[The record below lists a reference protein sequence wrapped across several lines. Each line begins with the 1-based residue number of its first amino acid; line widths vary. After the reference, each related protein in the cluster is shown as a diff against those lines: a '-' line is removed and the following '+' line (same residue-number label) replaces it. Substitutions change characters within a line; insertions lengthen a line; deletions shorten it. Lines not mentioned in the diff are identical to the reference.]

1 MASLPFNTIPIKLPY
16 SVSTKPP
23 SKNHDEQAHHSP
35 SSTSYFHRVS
45 SLCKSGEIKE
55 ALSLVTE
62 MGFRNLRIGPEIYGE
77 ILQGCV
83 YERDLSTG
91 KQIHARILKN
101 GDFYARNEY
110 IETKLVIFYAKCDA
124 LEIAEVLF
132 SKLRV
137 RNVFSWAAL
146 IGVKCRIGLCEGAL
160 MGFVEMLENEIFPDN
175 FVVPNVCKACGALQW
190 SRFGRGVHGYV
201 VKSGLDDCVFVA
213 SSLADM
219 YGKCGVLDDARKVFD
234 EIPERNV
241 VAWNALM
248 VGYVQNGMN
257 EEAIR
262 LLSDMR
268 KEGVEPTRVT
278 VSTCLSASANM
289 GGVEEG
295 LQSHAIAIVNG
306 LELDNI
312 LGTSLLN
319 FYCKV
324 GLIEYAEM
332 VFDRMFDKDVVTW
345 NLLISGYVQQGLV
358 EDAIYMCQLMRLEKL
373 KYDCVTLATLMSAA
387 ARTENL
393 KFGKE
398 VQCYGIRHILES
410 DIVLASTTMDMY
422 GKCGSIV
429 NAKKVFDSTVE
440 KDLILWNT
448 LLAAYA
454 ESGFSGEALRLFYEM
469 QLESVPPNVITWN
482 LIVLSLLRNGEVNEA
497 KEMFLQM
504 QSSGISPNII
514 SWTTMMN
521 GMVQNG
527 CSEEAILFL
536 REMQE
541 SGLRPNAFSITVALS
556 ASANLAS
563 LHFGRSIHGYII
575 RNLQHSCSVSIET
588 SLVDMYAKCG
598 DINKAERVF
607 GSKLYSELPLYNA
620 MIAAYALYGNVK
632 KAMALYRSLEEMGIK
647 PDSITF
653 TSLLSACN
661 HAGDIDQAIGIFTDM
676 VSKHGMCPCLEH
688 YGLMVDL
695 LASAGETDKALR
707 LIEEMPYKPDARMI
721 QSLVASCNKQHKTEL
736 ADYLSRHL
744 LETEPENSGNYVTI
758 SNANAVEGS
767 WDEVVKMREMMKA
780 KGLKKKPGCSW
791 IQIKGEEDGVH
802 VFVANDKTHIRNNEI
817 QRILALLLYDMR
829 SDVK

>member
-1 MASLPFNTIPIKLPY
+1 MASLPFNIIPIKLP
-16 SVSTKPP
+16 S
-23 SKNHDEQAHHSP
+23 NHHDVQARNP

-45 SLCKSGEIKE
+45 SLCKNGEIRE

-62 MGFRNLRIGPEIYGE
+62 MDFRNLRIGPEIFGE

-83 YERDLSTG
+83 YERDLCTG
-91 KQIHARILKN
+91 QQIHARILKN

-124 LEIAEVLF
+124 LEVAEVLF

-137 RNVFSWAAL
+137 RNVFSWAAI
-146 IGVKCRIGLCEGAL
+146 IGVKCRTGLVEGAL
-160 MGFVEMLENEIFPDN
+160 MGFVEMLENGIFPDN

-201 VKSGLDDCVFVA
+201 AKAGLHDCVFVA

-268 KEGVEPTRVT
+268 KEGIEPTRVT

-289 GGVEEG
+289 GGIEEG
-295 LQSHAIAIVNG
+295 KQSHAISIVNG

-312 LGTSLLN
+312 LGTSILN

-332 VFDRMFDKDVVTW
+332 IFDRMIEKDVVTW

-358 EDAIYMCQLMRLEKL
+358 EDAIYMCQLMRLENL
-373 KYDCVTLATLMSAA
+373 KFDCVTLSTLMSVA
-387 ARTENL
+387 ARTQNVKL
-393 KFGKE
+393 GKE
-398 VQCYGIRHILES
+398 VQCYCIRHSFES
-410 DIVLASTTMDMY
+410 DIVLASTAVDMY
-422 GKCGSIV
+422 AKCGSV
-429 NAKKVFDSTVE
+429 VDAKKVFDSTVQ

-454 ESGFSGEALRLFYEM
+454 ESGLSGEALRLFYEM
-469 QLESVPPNVITWN
+469 QLESVPLNVITWN
-482 LIVLSLLRNGEVNEA
+482 LIILSLLRNGQVNEA

-504 QSSGISPNII
+504 QSSGIVPNLI

-521 GMVQNG
+521 GLVQNG
-527 CSEEAILFL
+527 CSEEAIRFL
-536 REMQE
+536 RKMQE
-541 SGLRPNAFSITVALS
+541 SGLRPNVFGITVALS
-556 ASANLAS
+556 ACSNLAS

-575 RNLQHSCSVSIET
+575 RNQQHSSSVLIET

-607 GSKLYSELPLYNA
+607 GSKLSRELPLYNA
-620 MIAAYALYGNVK
+620 MISAYALYGNVK
-632 KAMALYRSLEEMGIK
+632 EAIALYRSLEEDVSIK
-647 PDSITF
+647 PDNITI
-653 TSLLSACN
+653 TNVLSACN
-661 HAGDIDQAIGIFTDM
+661 HAGDINQAIEIFTDM
-676 VSKHGMCPCLEH
+676 VSKHGMKPCLEH

-695 LASAGETDKALR
+695 LASAGETEKALS

-721 QSLVASCNKQHKTEL
+721 QSLVASSKKQQHKSEL
-736 ADYLSRHL
+736 MDYLSRQL
-744 LETEPENSGNYVTI
+744 LELEPENSGNYVTV
-758 SNANAVEGS
+758 SNAYAVEGS
-767 WDEVVKMREMMKA
+767 WDEVVKMREMMKV

-791 IQIKGEEDGVH
+791 IQIKGEEEGVH
-802 VFVANDKTHIRNNEI
+802 VFIANDKTHLRNNEI
-817 QRILALLLYDMR
+817 RRILALLLYDMC
-829 SDVK
+829 SDSK

>member
-1 MASLPFNTIPIKLPY
+1 MASLPFNTMPIILPLTA
-16 SVSTKPP
+16 TKP
-23 SKNHDEQAHHSP
+23 SKHHDAQAHSP
-35 SSTSYFHRVS
+35 SSASYFHRVS
-45 SLCKSGEIKE
+45 SLSKSGEIRE
-55 ALSLVTE
+55 ALSLLTE
-62 MGFRNLRIGPEIYGE
+62 MDFRKLRIGPEIYGE

-83 YERDLSTG
+83 YERDLCTG

-101 GDFYARNEY
+101 GDFYAKNEY

-124 LEIAEVLF
+124 FEASEVLF

-137 RNVFSWAAL
+137 RNVYSWAAI
-146 IGVKCRIGLCEGAL
+146 IGVKCRIGLCEEAL
-160 MGFVEMLENEIFPDN
+160 MGFVEMLQNEIFPDN

-201 VKSGLDDCVFVA
+201 VKSGLHDCVFVA

-268 KEGVEPTRVT
+268 KEGIEPTRVT

-289 GGVEEG
+289 DGIEEG
-295 LQSHAIAIVNG
+295 KQSHAIAIVNG

-312 LGTSLLN
+312 LGTSNLN

-332 VFDRMFDKDVVTW
+332 IFDRMIEKDVVTW

-358 EDAIYMCQLMRLEKL
+358 EDAIHMCQLMRLENL
-373 KYDCVTLATLMSAA
+373 KYDCVTLSTLMSAA
-387 ARTENL
+387 ARTQNL
-393 KFGKE
+393 KLGKE
-398 VQCYGIRHILES
+398 VQCYCIRHSFAS
-410 DIVLASTTMDMY
+410 DIVLASTAVDMY
-422 GKCGSIV
+422 ANCGSIID
-429 NAKKVFDSTVE
+429 AKKVFDSVLA

-448 LLAAYA
+448 LLSVYA
-454 ESGFSGEALRLFYEM
+454 ESGLSGEAFRLFYEM
-469 QLESVPPNVITWN
+469 QLESVPPNAITWN
-482 LIVLSLLRNGEVNEA
+482 LIILSFLRNGQVNEA
-497 KEMFLQM
+497 KEIFSQM
-504 QSSGISPNII
+504 QSSGIFPNLV

-521 GMVQNG
+521 GLVQNG

-536 REMQE
+536 RKMQE

-556 ASANLAS
+556 ACSNLAS
-563 LHFGRSIHGYII
+563 LHFGRSVHGYII
-575 RNLQHSCSVSIET
+575 RNQQHSSSVLIET

-598 DINKAERVF
+598 DINKAEMVF
-607 GSKLYSELPLYNA
+607 RSKLCSDLPLYNA
-620 MIAAYALYGNVK
+620 MISAYALNGNVK
-632 KAMALYRSLEEMGIK
+632 EAIALCRRLEDTGIK
-647 PDSITF
+647 PDNITF

-661 HAGDIDQAIGIFTDM
+661 HAGDVSQAVEIFTDM
-676 VSKHGMCPCLEH
+676 VSKHGIKPCLEH
-688 YGLMVDL
+688 YGLMVDI

-707 LIEEMPYKPDARMI
+707 LIEEMPYKSDARMI
-721 QSLVASCNKQHKTEL
+721 QSLVASCNMKHKTEL
-736 ADYLSRHL
+736 MDFLSRHL

-758 SNANAVEGS
+758 SNAYAVEGS
-767 WDEVVKMREMMKA
+767 WDEVVKTREMMKA
-780 KGLKKKPGCSW
+780 KRLKKSPGCSW
-791 IQIKGEEDGVH
+791 IRIKGGVH
-802 VFVANDKTHIRNNEI
+802 VFVANDKTHLRNKEIRS
-817 QRILALLLYDMR
+817 ILALLAYDMQTD
-829 SDVK
+829 SK

>member
-16 SVSTKPP
+16 SVSTKP
-23 SKNHDEQAHHSP
+23 SKLHDDQARNP
-35 SSTSYFHRVS
+35 LSTSYFHRVS
-45 SLCKSGEIKE
+45 SLCKSGDIRE

-62 MGFRNLRIGPEIYGE
+62 MDFRNLRIGPEIYGE

-83 YERDLSTG
+83 YERDFCTG
-91 KQIHARILKN
+91 QQIHARILKN

-124 LEIAEVLF
+124 LEIAEALF

-137 RNVFSWAAL
+137 RNVFSWAAI
-146 IGVKCRIGLCEGAL
+146 IGVKCRIGLGEGAL

-201 VKSGLDDCVFVA
+201 AKSGFHDCVFVA

-219 YGKCGVLDDARKVFD
+219 YGKCGLLDDARKVFD

-262 LLSDMR
+262 LLSDMM

-278 VSTCLSASANM
+278 VSTCLSASANL
-289 GGVEEG
+289 GGIEEG
-295 LQSHAIAIVNG
+295 KQSHAIAIVNG

-312 LGTSLLN
+312 LGTSILN

-324 GLIEYAEM
+324 GLIECAEM
-332 VFDRMFDKDVVTW
+332 VFDRMVEKDVVTW
-345 NLLISGYVQQGLV
+345 NLLVSGYVQQGLV
-358 EDAIYMCQLMRLEKL
+358 EEAIHTCRLMRLEKL
-373 KYDCVTLATLMSAA
+373 NFDCVTMSTLMSAA

-393 KFGKE
+393 KLGRE
-398 VQCYGIRHILES
+398 VQCYCIRHSFES
-410 DIVLASTTMDMY
+410 DIVLASTVVDMY
-422 GKCGSIV
+422 AKCGSIV
-429 NAKKVFDSTVE
+429 DAKKVFDSTVQ

-454 ESGFSGEALRLFYEM
+454 ESGLSGEALRLFYEM

-482 LIVLSLLRNGEVNEA
+482 LIVLSLFRNGQVDEA

-504 QSSGISPNII
+504 QSSGIVPNLI

-521 GMVQNG
+521 GLVQNG

-536 REMQE
+536 GKMQE
-541 SGLRPNAFSITVALS
+541 SGLRPNVFSITAALS
-556 ASANLAS
+556 ACANLAS

-575 RNLQHSCSVSIET
+575 RNQQRSSSVSVET

-598 DINKAERVF
+598 DINRAEKVF
-607 GSKLYSELPLYNA
+607 GSRLYSELPLYNA
-620 MIAAYALYGNVK
+620 MISAYAIYGKVK
-632 KAMALYRSLEEMGIK
+632 EAVALYRSLEDIGIE
-647 PDSITF
+647 PDNITF

-661 HAGDIDQAIGIFTDM
+661 HAGDVNQAIEVFAGM
-676 VSKHGMCPCLEH
+676 VSKRGMKPCLEH

-695 LASAGETDKALR
+695 LASAGETDEALR

-721 QSLVASCNKQHKTEL
+721 QSLFASCNKQHKTDL
-736 ADYLSRHL
+736 MDYLSRHL
-744 LETEPENSGNYVTI
+744 LESEPDNSGSYVTI
-758 SNANAVEGS
+758 SNAYAVEGN
-767 WDEVVKMREMMKA
+767 WDEVVKMREMMKD
-780 KGLKKKPGCSW
+780 KGLKKEPGCSW
-791 IQIKGEEDGVH
+791 IQIKGEEERVH
-802 VFVANDKTHIRNNEI
+802 VFVANDNTHLRNSDIR
-817 QRILALLLYDMR
+817 RILALLLYDMY
-829 SDVK
+829 SDSS

>member
-1 MASLPFNTIPIKLPY
+1 MASLPFSTIPIKLPY
-16 SVSTKPP
+16 SVSTKP
-23 SKNHDEQAHHSP
+23 SNHHDDQARNP
-35 SSTSYFHRVS
+35 LSTSYFHRVS
-45 SLCKSGEIKE
+45 SLCKNGDIRE

-62 MGFRNLRIGPEIYGE
+62 MDFRNLRIGPEIYGE

-83 YERDLSTG
+83 YDRDFCTG
-91 KQIHARILKN
+91 QQIHARILKN

-137 RNVFSWAAL
+137 RNVFSWAAI
-146 IGVKCRIGLCEGAL
+146 IGVKCRIGVGEGAL

-201 VKSGLDDCVFVA
+201 VKSGFHDCVFVA

-219 YGKCGVLDDARKVFD
+219 YGKCGLLDDARKVFD

-262 LLSDMR
+262 LLSDMM
-268 KEGVEPTRVT
+268 KEGIEPTRVT

-289 GGVEEG
+289 GGIEEG
-295 LQSHAIAIVNG
+295 KQSHAIAIVNG

-312 LGTSLLN
+312 LGTSILN

-324 GLIEYAEM
+324 GLIECAEM
-332 VFDRMFDKDVVTW
+332 VFDRMIEKDVVTW

-358 EDAIYMCQLMRLEKL
+358 EEAIHTCQLMRLEKL
-373 KYDCVTLATLMSAA
+373 KFDCVTLSTLMSAA
-387 ARTENL
+387 ARTQNL
-393 KFGKE
+393 KLGRE
-398 VQCYGIRHILES
+398 VQCYCIRHSFES
-410 DIVLASTTMDMY
+410 DIVLASTVVDMY
-422 GKCGSIV
+422 AKCGSIV
-429 NAKKVFDSTVE
+429 EAKKVFDSTVQ

-454 ESGFSGEALRLFYEM
+454 ESGLSGEALRLFYEM
-469 QLESVPPNVITWN
+469 QLESVSPNVITWN
-482 LIVLSLLRNGEVNEA
+482 LIILSLLRSGQVNEA

-504 QSSGISPNII
+504 QSSGIVPNLI

-521 GMVQNG
+521 GFVQNG

-536 REMQE
+536 SKMQE

-556 ASANLAS
+556 ACANLAS

-575 RNLQHSCSVSIET
+575 RNLQHSSSVSIET

-598 DINKAERVF
+598 DINRAEKVF

-620 MIAAYALYGNVK
+620 MISAYAIYGNVK
-632 KAMALYRSLEEMGIK
+632 EAIALYRSLEDMGIE
-647 PDSITF
+647 PDNITF

-661 HAGDIDQAIGIFTDM
+661 HAGDINQAVEIFAGM
-676 VSKHGMCPCLEH
+676 VSKHGMKPCLEH

-695 LASAGETDKALR
+695 LASAGETDEALR
-707 LIEEMPYKPDARMI
+707 LIEEMPYKTDARMI
-721 QSLVASCNKQHKTEL
+721 QTLFASCNKQHRTDL
-736 ADYLSRHL
+736 VDYLSRHL
-744 LETEPENSGNYVTI
+744 LESEPDNSGNYVTI
-758 SNANAVEGS
+758 SNAYAVEGN
-767 WDEVVKMREMMKA
+767 WDEVVKMREMMKD
-780 KGLKKKPGCSW
+780 KGLKKEPGYSW
-791 IQIKGEEDGVH
+791 IQIKGEGERVH
-802 VFVANDKTHIRNNEI
+802 VFVANDNTHLRNSDMR
-817 QRILALLLYDMR
+817 RILALLLYDMY
-829 SDVK
+829 SDCS

>member
-1 MASLPFNTIPIKLPY
+1 MNGFSLPFGTIPVKLPY
-16 SVSTKPP
+16 SVSTKP
-23 SKNHDEQAHHSP
+23 SNHHDDQARNP
-35 SSTSYFHRVS
+35 FSTSYFHRVS
-45 SLCKSGEIKE
+45 SLCKNGDIRE

-62 MGFRNLRIGPEIYGE
+62 MDFRNLRIGPEIYGE

-83 YERDLSTG
+83 YERDFCTG
-91 KQIHARILKN
+91 QQIHARILKN

-124 LEIAEVLF
+124 LETAQALF

-137 RNVFSWAAL
+137 RNVFSWAAI
-146 IGVKCRIGLCEGAL
+146 IGVKCRIGLGEGAL

-201 VKSGLDDCVFVA
+201 VKSGFHDCVFVA

-219 YGKCGVLDDARKVFD
+219 YGKCGLLDDARRVFD

-262 LLSDMR
+262 LLSDMM
-268 KEGVEPTRVT
+268 KEGIEPTRVT

-289 GGVEEG
+289 GGIEEG
-295 LQSHAIAIVNG
+295 KQSHAIAIVNG

-312 LGTSLLN
+312 LGTSILN

-324 GLIEYAEM
+324 GSIECAEM
-332 VFDRMFDKDVVTW
+332 VFDRMIEKDVVTW

-358 EDAIYMCQLMRLEKL
+358 EEAIHTCQLMRLEKL
-373 KYDCVTLATLMSAA
+373 KFDCVTLSTLMSAA
-387 ARTENL
+387 ARTQNL
-393 KFGKE
+393 KLGRE
-398 VQCYGIRHILES
+398 VQCYCIRHSFES
-410 DIVLASTTMDMY
+410 DIVLASTVVDMY
-422 GKCGSIV
+422 AKCGSIV
-429 NAKKVFDSTVE
+429 EAKKVFDSTVQ

-454 ESGFSGEALRLFYEM
+454 ESGLSGEALRLFYEM

-482 LIVLSLLRNGEVNEA
+482 LIILSFLRSGQVDEA
-497 KEMFLQM
+497 KDMFLQM
-504 QSSGISPNII
+504 QSSGIIPNLI

-521 GMVQNG
+521 GLVQNG
-527 CSEEAILFL
+527 CSEEAILL
-536 REMQE
+536 LSKMQE

-556 ASANLAS
+556 ACANLAS

-575 RNLQHSCSVSIET
+575 RNLQRSSSVSIET

-598 DINKAERVF
+598 DINRAEKVF

-620 MIAAYALYGNVK
+620 MISAYAIYGNVK
-632 KAMALYRSLEEMGIK
+632 EAIALYRSLEDMGIE
-647 PDSITF
+647 PDNITF

-661 HAGDIDQAIGIFTDM
+661 HAGDINQAVEIFAGM
-676 VSKHGMCPCLEH
+676 VSKHGMKPCLEH

-695 LASAGETDKALR
+695 LASAGETDEALR

-721 QSLVASCNKQHKTEL
+721 QTLFASCNKQHRTDL
-736 ADYLSRHL
+736 VDYLSRHL
-744 LETEPENSGNYVTI
+744 LESEPDNSGNYVTI
-758 SNANAVEGS
+758 SNAYAVEGN
-767 WDEVVKMREMMKA
+767 WDEVVKMREMMKD
-780 KGLKKKPGCSW
+780 KGLKKEPGCSW
-791 IQIKGEEDGVH
+791 IQIKGEEERVQ
-802 VFVANDKTHIRNNEI
+802 VFVANDNTHLRNGDMR
-817 QRILALLLYDMR
+817 RILALLLYDMY
-829 SDVK
+829 SDCS